1 MKKISFNTFF
11 ILLFTSILL
20 SIAIISVLVIN
31 KFHKIQNIRNYSKQ
45 YENFTLEWFDAQ
57 KSQYSFLTKY
67 KDDQVFFQSEQN
79 KFIKKYQIKSTN
91 CLNKIDSL
99 LLERNTLK
107 LDIYDDLQ
115 LYKDNIYNI
124 DGLFYDIS
132 HTVFLRGSK
141 NTGIIGNIFS
151 FYSTII
157 VSTNNQLYLN
167 YIEKMNF
174 SFLNYLNDPSISH
187 YNYFLESFSELNF
200 LITQTNKHRDT
211 SIIDTTTLVL
221 SSDNKLKDFVENL
234 NNYKQSFSKL
244 VNLDRKLFLNEQ
256 FNLMKSL
263 SEANDNFNEII
274 LTNKEI
280 IDTNYYKS
288 NASVNTSLIIFLVA
302 LFLFAVLALIIV
314 PPLIVKRID
323 DFKEYITPLKY
334 GQIPDLMSTKIF
346 FVDLVNIYGT
356 IENFVKSLKSA
367 SEFANEIGKGNFGYN
382 YKPISN
388 QDELGNALI
397 LLRDNLQRAKEEEQ
411 KRKKEDDI
419 RLWINTGI
427 AKFSDILRQSSNLE
441 TLSSLVIRELVNY
454 VGANQGGIFILN
466 DERKDNILLELTAS
480 YAYSKE
486 RKKRKVFHLGESLVG
501 TCAVEK
507 ASIFMTDIPQDYI
520 SITSGLGEAT
530 PRCLLL
536 TPLKFEDNV
545 LGVIEIASFE
555 IIEKYKIEFVE
566 RIAESFASTI
576 SIAKINQQT
585 VKLLENAKIEAE
597 QRSLKEEE
605 LRQNLEEL
613 RATQEKISLQQDEL
627 NKLLSMISETAIV
640 VDFDVNGNFFNV
652 PDRFLRELNLSLN
665 DLLGH
670 NLAEFDSSQDS
681 KLSNL
686 EFWQQLFEG
695 KTQKVLYKYDRLQD
709 EEIWF
714 SLTLH
719 PWSDK
724 SGEIIKFIG
733 VFIDITEQVR
743 LKNQFEKSF
752 IDLKEKD
759 KLIEE
764 KLKEMENLN
773 NTIQNEKENLK
784 STLEKLKL
792 VQQTLEK
799 QNEKNETLLKEV
811 DESMKKTQKQLIN
824 LRRLFDKTDEAFQ
837 LIFNGKFIHCNDK
850 TLKLFGYETE
860 DEFIKLHPGE
870 ISPIT
875 QPDGVDSFKKAN
887 EMIKKAIDEGS
898 NEFEWTHKRK
908 DGSVFNCIV
917 SLVSIIV
924 GDNTYI
930 YCLVKPI

>member
-11 ILLFTSILL
+11 FILFASILF

-57 KSQYSFLTKY
+57 KSQYNFLTKY
-67 KDDQVFFQSEQN
+67 KDDQIFFQSEQN

-99 LLERNTLK
+99 LLERNTTK
-107 LDIYDDLQ
+107 LEIYDDFQ

-124 DGLFYDIS
+124 NGLFNDIT

-157 VSTNNQLYLN
+157 VSTSNEIYLR
-167 YIEKMNF
+167 YVEQMNF
-174 SFLNYLNDPSISH
+174 AFLNYLNDPSITY
-187 YNYFLESFSELNF
+187 YNTFLESFSELNF
-200 LITQTNKHRDT
+200 LLTQTNKLRDT
-211 SIIDTTTLVL
+211 SVVDTTTLVL
-221 SSDNKLKDFVENL
+221 SSNQKLKDFIDNL

-244 VNLDRKLFLNEQ
+244 VNFDRKLFLNEQ
-256 FNLMKSL
+256 SNLMKSL
-263 SEANDNFNEII
+263 SEANDNFNEIV

-280 IDTNYYKS
+280 IDANYFKS
-288 NASVNTSLIIFLVA
+288 NTSVNTSLIVFLII
-302 LFLFAVLALIIV
+302 LLLFAVLALIIV

-334 GQIPDLMSTKIF
+334 GQIPEFMSTKIF
-346 FVDLVNIYGT
+346 FIDLVNIYGT
-356 IENFVKSLKSA
+356 IENFVKSLKTA

-397 LLRDNLQRAKEEEQ
+397 LLRDNLQKAKEEEK
-411 KRKKEDDI
+411 KRKKEDDV

-427 AKFSDILRQSSNLE
+427 AKFSDILRQSNNLE
-441 TLSSLVIRELVNY
+441 TLSSLVIKELVNY
-454 VGANQGGIFILN
+454 VGANQGGIFVLN

-507 ASIFMTDIPQDYI
+507 ASIFMTDIPEDYI

-536 TPLKFEDNV
+536 TPLKFEENV

-555 IIEKYKIEFVE
+555 MIQNYKIEFVE

-585 VKLLENAKIEAE
+585 VKLLETAKIEAE
-597 QRSLKEEE
+597 QRTLKEEE

-613 RATQEKISLQQDEL
+613 RATQEKLTIQQDEL
-627 NKLLSMISETAIV
+627 SKLLGVISETAIV
-640 VDFDVNGNFFNV
+640 VEFDVNGNFINV
-652 PDRFLRELNLSLN
+652 PEKFLRVLNLSLN

-670 NLAEFDSSQDS
+670 NVAEFDASSDS

-695 KTQKVLYKYDRLQD
+695 KPQKVLYKYDRLQD

-714 SLTLH
+714 SLNLH
-719 PWSDK
+719 AWSDK

-733 VFIDITEQVR
+733 VFIDISEQVR

-752 IDLKEKD
+752 IELNEKD
-759 KLIEE
+759 KVIEE
-764 KLKEMENLN
+764 KLKEMESLN
-773 NTIQNEKENLK
+773 YSVQTEKENLK
-784 STLEKLKL
+784 STLDKLRI

-799 QNEKNETLLKEV
+799 QNEKNETLLKDVE
-811 DESMKKTQKQLIN
+811 ESVKKSQKQLIN
-824 LRRLFDKTDEAFQ
+824 LRKLFDQTDEAFQ
-837 LIFNGKFIHCNDK
+837 LIFNGKFIHCNDR
-850 TLKLFGYETE
+850 TLELFGYTSEE
-860 DEFIKLHPGE
+860 EFIKLHPGE
-870 ISPIT
+870 ISPEK
-875 QPDGVDSFKKAN
+875 QSDGKESYLKAN
-887 EMIKKAIDEGS
+887 ELIKKAIDEGS
-898 NEFEWTHKRK
+898 IEFDWIHKRK

-917 SLVSIIV
+917 MLASIIV
-924 GDNTYI
+924 GENTFI
-930 YCLVKPI
+930 YCLIKPV